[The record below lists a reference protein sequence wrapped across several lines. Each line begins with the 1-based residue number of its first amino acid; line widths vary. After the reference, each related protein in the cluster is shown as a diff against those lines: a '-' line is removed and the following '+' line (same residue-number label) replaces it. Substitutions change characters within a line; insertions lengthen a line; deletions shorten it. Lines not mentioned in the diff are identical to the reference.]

1 MTLIELLIV
10 ICFFIAVEAAY
21 MSANYLKLGFLGHA
35 IALVLGLAIGIGFA
49 WSMWLATSKIAK
61 WTDSLPKPYRG
72 ICTVGFLILMLAWII
87 VAGIVGDILPN
98 AVLHLIF

>member
-21 MSANYLKLGFLGHA
+21 MSASHLKLGFLGHA
-35 IALVLGLAIGIGFA
+35 IGLVLGLAIGVGFA

-61 WTDSLPKPYRG
+61 WTDSLPGPYHG
-72 ICTVGFLILMLAWII
+72 VCTVGFLILMLAWII
-87 VAGIVGDILPN
+87 AAGIVGDVLPN